1 MHAVAHGD
9 AVLTPRIT
17 RELIRRAAASPLF
30 AAGSGGTEADALFSA
45 LTPRER
51 QVAALVADG
60 MSNAEIAGRLVI
72 ETASARRYVSR
83 ILAKTGLR
91 DRVQI
96 AVAWHRGEAP
106 GGRRRPRPGDQ

>member
-1 MHAVAHGD
+1 M
-9 AVLTPRIT
+9 
-17 RELIRRAAASPLF
+17 
-30 AAGSGGTEADALFSA
+30 
-45 LTPRER
+45 
-51 QVAALVADG
+51 AALVADG

-96 AVAWHRGEAP
+96 AVTWHRGETP